1 MDIRRELLAEHSR
14 EQAEKIAKWIGNKPD
29 RFATFIDLFLHDEY
43 RVVQRAAWVLS
54 VVAEKHYELAK
65 PWLPQMVTKMQEPGV
80 HVAVK
85 RNVVRILQFLEIPE
99 ELHGDVMNVCFD
111 LLADPKETVAVRA
124 FSMTVLTNLS
134 KDYPDIKHE
143 LIAII
148 EDQLEQGASPGFI
161 ARSKKLL
168 KELRAK

>member
-1 MDIRRELLAEHSR
+1 MDIRTELLTEHSR

-29 RFATFIDLFLHDEY
+29 RFSRFIHLFLHDEY

-54 VVAEKHYELAK
+54 VVAEKHYELAR
-65 PWLPQMVTKMQEPGV
+65 PWLPQMIAKMQEPGV

-111 LLADPKETVAVRA
+111 MLADPKETIAVRA
-124 FSMTVLTNLS
+124 FSMTVLTNMS
-134 KDYPDIKHE
+134 KYYPDIKHE

-161 ARSKKLL
+161 VRSKKLL
-168 KELRAK
+168 KELRTK

>member
-1 MDIRRELLAEHSR
+1 MDIRTELLAEHSR
-14 EQAEKIAKWIGNKPD
+14 KQAEKIAKWIGNKPD
-29 RFATFIDLFLHDEY
+29 RFATFIHLFLHDEY

-54 VVAEKHYELAK
+54 VVAEKHYELDK
-65 PWLPQMVTKMQEPGV
+65 PWLPQMIAKMQQPGV

-99 ELHGDVMNVCFD
+99 ELHGDVMNVCFEM
-111 LLADPKETVAVRA
+111 LADPKETIAVRA
-124 FSMTVLTNLS
+124 FSMTVLADLS
-134 KDYPDIKHE
+134 KYYPDIKHE

>member
-1 MDIRRELLAEHSR
+1 MDIRTELLAEHSR
-14 EQAEKIAKWIGNKPD
+14 VQAEKIAKWIGNKPD
-29 RFATFIDLFLHDEY
+29 RFDKFIHFFLHDEY
-43 RVVQRAAWVLS
+43 KVVQRAAWVLS

-65 PWLPQMVTKMQEPGV
+65 PWLPQMIAKMQEQGV

-111 LLADPKETVAVRA
+111 MLADPKETIAVRA
-124 FSMTVLTNLS
+124 FSMTVLANLS
-134 KDYPDIKHE
+134 KHYPDIKHE
-143 LIAII
+143 LITII
-148 EDQLEQGASPGFI
+148 ENQLEQGASAGFI

-168 KELRAK
+168 KQLKGK

>member
-1 MDIRRELLAEHSR
+1 MNIRAELLAEHSR
-14 EQAEKIAKWIGNKPD
+14 DQAEKIANWIGNKPE
-29 RFATFIDLFLHDEY
+29 RFATFIGLFLHDEY

-54 VVAEKHYELAK
+54 VVAEKHYELAR
-65 PWLPQMVTKMQEPGV
+65 PLLPQMIAKMQEPGV

-111 LLADPKETVAVRA
+111 MLADPKETIAVRA
-124 FSMTVLTNLS
+124 FSMTVLTNLA
-134 KDYPDIKHE
+134 KHYPDIKHE

-148 EDQLEQGASPGFI
+148 EDQLEQGASAGII

-168 KELRAK
+168 KELRGK